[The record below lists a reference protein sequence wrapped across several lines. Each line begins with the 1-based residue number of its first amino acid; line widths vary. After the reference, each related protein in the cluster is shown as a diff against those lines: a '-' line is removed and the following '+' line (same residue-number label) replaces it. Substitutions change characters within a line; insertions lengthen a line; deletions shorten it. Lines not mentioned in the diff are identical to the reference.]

1 MKIADL
7 PKRRRQVAQLILKGY
22 SQAEIAELTDLKLKS
37 VHSTTRDMRK
47 HLGINNDAQLGALA
61 ARDSLEAARA
71 LLNATIARH
80 LCDEVFAPF
89 EWLHEVLPE

>member
-22 SQAEIAELTDLKLKS
+22 SQQEIAELTDLHLKT
-37 VHSTTRDMRK
+37 VHSTTRGMRK
-47 HLGINNDAQLGALA
+47 QLGIKNDAKLCAIA
-61 ARDSLEAARA
+61 ARDSLDTARG
-71 LLNATIARH
+71 LLNATIASH
-80 LCDEVFAPF
+80 ICDEVFAPF